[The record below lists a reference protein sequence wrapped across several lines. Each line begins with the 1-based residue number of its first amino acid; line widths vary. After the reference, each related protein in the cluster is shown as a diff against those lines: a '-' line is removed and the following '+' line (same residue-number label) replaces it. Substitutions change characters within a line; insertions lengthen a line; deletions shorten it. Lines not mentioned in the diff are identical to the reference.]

1 MQLNISAWAIRKPIP
16 SIVLFIVLMILGIFS
31 FTRLPITR
39 FPNIDIPIISVT
51 VTQSG
56 AAPSELQ
63 NQVTK
68 RIEDAV
74 AGITGVKHIISN
86 IAEGISTTT
95 IEFRLETNTDRAVN
109 DVKDAI
115 AKIRADLPRTIDE
128 PITQRVDVV
137 GLPIVTY
144 ATSAPAMTPEE
155 LSWFVDDVVARALQS
170 VSGVGSVTRVGGVE
184 REVRVTLKPDRL
196 LALGVT
202 AADVNKQLRATSVDL
217 AGGRAEVGGQ
227 EQSIRTLGGAQSIDT
242 LRATNIVIP
251 GGRSVRLEEIAD
263 LADTAAEARTFARFN
278 GEPVVAFSV
287 TRAKGASDAT
297 VGQAVQKRVAE
308 LQAQN
313 PNVRLAMIDT
323 SVTYT
328 AGQYESAMHTL
339 LEGAALAVLVVL
351 IFLKDWRATLIASV
365 ALPLSIIPT
374 FWVMDALG
382 FSLNVVSLLAITL
395 VTGILVDDAIVE
407 IENIVRHQRMGKSA
421 YRAALEAADEIG
433 LAVIAITF
441 TIVAVFT
448 PVSFMGGIAGQYFKQ
463 FGLTVAVAVLFS
475 LLVARLITPMMA
487 AYFMRAHPHE
497 EERDGLIMRAYTRVV
512 AWSVRWKWVTLALG
526 LVFFAGS
533 IYSTRLL
540 PSGFLPEEDVGRSL
554 FIVELPPGSRLDD
567 TKSVTDGLASRLREM
582 PEVASVF
589 VNGGVQL
596 PGKKEVRLATLTVN
610 YVPKE
615 DRALRQRQLESR
627 VADTFR
633 DVPDMRFFPLQENG
647 QRGMSLI
654 VSGPSNDV
662 VVETAAKLQRE
673 MAAVP
678 MLEGVVSTAP
688 LDRPEIRIAPKPGLA
703 AELGVSTDV
712 IAETVRVGTI
722 GDIGPNLAKFDV
734 GDRQV
739 PIRVQL
745 PDASRA
751 DLDVIRSLKV
761 PAKGGVTVPLSAVAD
776 ITLGQGPTAIDRY
789 DRSLRVALEAD
800 LRGTDALGAAIE
812 QVYALPTAKNLP
824 PGVTLKQ
831 TGDAEVMGEVFSS
844 FGQAI
849 GAGIMMVLGVLIL
862 LFANFLQPLT
872 ILLSLPLSIG
882 GAILALVL
890 AQKAISLPV
899 VIGFL
904 MLMGIVTKNA
914 IMLVD
919 FAIEEMHKG
928 VDRVTAIVDA
938 GRKRARPIV
947 MTTIAMA
954 AGMVPS
960 ALAFGAGGEF
970 RAPMAIA
977 VIGGLLVS
985 TFLSLIF
992 VPAFF
997 VLMDDL
1003 SRFFAWAFGRFVGP
1017 RDEPGE
1023 APTIG
1028 VTPQPTPYPPEPYRI
1043 AAE

>member
-1 MQLNISAWAIRKPIP
+1 
-16 SIVLFIVLMILGIFS
+16 
-31 FTRLPITR
+31 
-39 FPNIDIPIISVT
+39 
-51 VTQSG
+51 
-56 AAPSELQ
+56 
-63 NQVTK
+63 
-68 RIEDAV
+68 
-74 AGITGVKHIISN
+74 
-86 IAEGISTTT
+86 
-95 IEFRLETNTDRAVN
+95 
-109 DVKDAI
+109 
-115 AKIRADLPRTIDE
+115 
-128 PITQRVDVV
+128 
-137 GLPIVTY
+137 
-144 ATSAPAMTPEE
+144 
-155 LSWFVDDVVARALQS
+155 
-170 VSGVGSVTRVGGVE
+170 
-184 REVRVTLKPDRL
+184 
-196 LALGVT
+196 
-202 AADVNKQLRATSVDL
+202 
-217 AGGRAEVGGQ
+217 
-227 EQSIRTLGGAQSIDT
+227 
-242 LRATNIVIP
+242 
-251 GGRSVRLEEIAD
+251 
-263 LADTAAEARTFARFN
+263 
-278 GEPVVAFSV
+278 
-287 TRAKGASDAT
+287 
-297 VGQAVQKRVAE
+297 
-308 LQAQN
+308 
-313 PNVRLAMIDT
+313 
-323 SVTYT
+323 
-328 AGQYESAMHTL
+328 
-339 LEGAALAVLVVL
+339 
-351 IFLKDWRATLIASV
+351 
-365 ALPLSIIPT
+365 
-374 FWVMDALG
+374 
-382 FSLNVVSLLAITL
+382 
-395 VTGILVDDAIVE
+395 
-407 IENIVRHQRMGKSA
+407 
-421 YRAALEAADEIG
+421 
-433 LAVIAITF
+433 
-441 TIVAVFT
+441 
-448 PVSFMGGIAGQYFKQ
+448 
-463 FGLTVAVAVLFS
+463 
-475 LLVARLITPMMA
+475 
-487 AYFMRAHPHE
+487 
-497 EERDGLIMRAYTRVV
+497 
-512 AWSVRWKWVTLALG
+512 
-526 LVFFAGS
+526 
-533 IYSTRLL
+533 
-540 PSGFLPEEDVGRSL
+540 
-554 FIVELPPGSRLDD
+554 
-567 TKSVTDGLASRLREM
+567 
-582 PEVASVF
+582 VASVF

-615 DRALRQRQLESR
+615 NRTLRQRQLESR

-761 PAKGGVTVPLSAVAD
+761 PAKGGATVPLSAVAD

-800 LRGTDALGAAIE
+800 LRGTDALGEAIE

-824 PGVTLKQ
+824 PGVVLKQ

-862 LFANFLQPLT
+862 LFANFLQPFT